1 MTLLLRDIVIADLG
15 KRFWIPFFFF
25 FFFVTLARRIP
36 VSGVVCFY
44 GIIIFV
50 EIEKLAVAEFRKR
63 YIKCLSSG
71 FFFKER
77 RPDKHRQLS
86 VKKKFN
92 VAN

>member
-25 FFFVTLARRIP
+25 VTLARRIP

-44 GIIIFV
+44 RIIIFV

-77 RPDKHRQLS
+77 RPDNIGS
-86 VKKKFN
+86 
-92 VAN
+92 